1 MVFFGGPLQECF
13 QPIPDI
19 PALGAPDVQFV
30 WDQEDCQDEA
40 QDRDQRL
47 AKLGTGSLGVNF
59 PVGLFKMAKDQW
71 AIWDDTG

>member
-1 MVFFGGPLQECF
+1 MIIHHLLSGYLYGGPLECEA

-47 AKLGTGSLGVNF
+47 AKLAV
-59 PVGLFKMAKDQW
+59 
-71 AIWDDTG
+71 